1 MASATNDIVEMIM
14 SRSKYT
20 GGVPQLSMSL
30 DNLGLDSMEV
40 VALAF
45 DIEEKFDIEIPLN
58 ANMDIKGKTL
68 ADLIRTV
75 DQIIAAKAKPA

>member
-1 MASATNDIVEMIM
+1 MASAADDIVEMIM
-14 SRSKYT
+14 SRSKYS

-40 VALAF
+40 VSLAF
-45 DIEEKFDIEIPLN
+45 DIEEKFDIEVPLN

>member
-30 DNLGLDSMEV
+30 DNLGLDSMEA

-45 DIEEKFDIEIPLN
+45 DIEEKSDIEIPLN

-75 DQIIAAKAKPA
+75 DQIIVAKAKPA